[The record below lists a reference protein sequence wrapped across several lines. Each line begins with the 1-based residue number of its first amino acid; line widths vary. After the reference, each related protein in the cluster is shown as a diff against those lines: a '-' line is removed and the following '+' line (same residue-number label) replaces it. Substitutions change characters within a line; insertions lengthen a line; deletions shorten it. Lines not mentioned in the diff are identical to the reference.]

1 MKRLKNLFFTL
12 VLCVP
17 LMADAQGIVMA
28 PLQFIDH
35 EGNVIPDGSD
45 VTFTTPNEGLL
56 QYGIVQIPMEVSL
69 KNAGNIAVDC
79 VVDFDVT
86 YIDADKG
93 AFFCCAFGNCVQYNK
108 IGVLTK
114 GPVTINAGGTDTTLR
129 QTEWSPE
136 DETTW
141 GKVQF
146 TVTAKCFLGST
157 SIKVTIE
164 NAAPTLISDI
174 SDNNS
179 ARETARYN
187 AAGQRIYQPQ
197 RGINIV
203 HYSNGVILKT
213 IIK

>member
-1 MKRLKNLFFTL
+1 MKKLFTTFLL
-12 VLCVP
+12 VFASIVHIH
-17 LMADAQGIVMA
+17 AQI
-28 PLQFIDH
+28 QFIDH
-35 EGNVIPDGSD
+35 EGNVIPDGSEIK
-45 VTFTTPNEGLL
+45 FTTPNAGLL
-56 QYGIVQIPMEVSL
+56 QYGIVQIPMEIDL
-69 KNAGNIAVDC
+69 KNAGNSAVDC

-93 AFFCCAFGNCVQYNK
+93 AFFCCAFGNCVQYNR

-114 GPVTINAGGTDTTLR
+114 GPVTIDAGGTDTTLR

-146 TVTAKCFLGST
+146 TVTAKCSSGNT
-157 SIKVTIE
+157 SIKVTLE
-164 NAAPTLISDI
+164 NADPTSVSDVP
-174 SDNNS
+174 NNNNVK
-179 ARETARYN
+179 ETARYN

-203 HYSNGVILKT
+203 HYSNGVILKS